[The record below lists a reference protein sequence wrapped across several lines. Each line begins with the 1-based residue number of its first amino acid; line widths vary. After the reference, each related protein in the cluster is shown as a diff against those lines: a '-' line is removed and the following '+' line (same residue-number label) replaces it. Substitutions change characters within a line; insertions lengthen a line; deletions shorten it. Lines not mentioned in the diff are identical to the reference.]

1 MWRNNGL
8 VQFENNLEFS
18 LSKASNSVNG
28 SLQMLLCSP
37 VLWSLPTEIFCSVY
51 HWSVVWWCVLSSGP
65 DVVWQAEAVHSGIF
79 MIPSL
84 AYDRC
89 VHFPEQLRQHQN
101 WSIPWPVERW
111 EQMRHCRDVVGGRQG
126 LDPDSSSLAGIG
138 CSCKGGLCPSG
149 SWSSCSSKL
158 CWGWKRI
165 GRSVMRFLLFFFFS
179 QTSRLSLL
187 VFELILPLWV
197 KTKVAVMQ
205 TIMQPS
211 CLPLTA
217 I

>member
-1 MWRNNGL
+1 M
-8 VQFENNLEFS
+8 
-18 LSKASNSVNG
+18 
-28 SLQMLLCSP
+28 CSP
-37 VLWSLPTEIFCSVY
+37 VLWSLPTEIFCVSLECCMMMCPVF
-51 HWSVVWWCVLSSGP
+51 WSRRCLTGRSSTLRYLYDTIP
-65 DVVWQAEAVHSGIF
+65 CIWQMCSFSWAAVC
-79 MIPSL
+79 L
-84 AYDRC
+84 
-89 VHFPEQLRQHQN
+89 QLRQHQN
-101 WSIPWPVERW
+101 RSIPWPVERW
-111 EQMRHCRDVVGGRQG
+111 ERMRHCRDVVGGRQG

-165 GRSVMRFLLFFFFS
+165 GRSVMRFLLFFS